1 MDFFSQEIILGL
13 TVQEFLLHLLNFVIL
28 FVALF
33 FLLYKPVKKFMQ
45 KRKEDYEDAEKK
57 YNDAKKYAS
66 EVESEAEKTINDA
79 KEAAVLIAEEAQK
92 QAMEQRTLILSD
104 AQEEADRIL
113 SDARKEA
120 DDVVAGSKEA
130 MYIAAKDMAYDVAE
144 KLIARDL
151 KTEDNDVFIDAILE
165 NAKKKDVQDA

>member
-130 MYIAAKDMAYDVAE
+130 MYIAAKDMAYDVAG

-151 KTEDNDVFIDAILE
+151 KTEDNDVFIDAILAS
-165 NAKKKDVQDA
+165 AKKKDVQDA

>member
-79 KEAAVLIAEEAQK
+79 KESALKISEEAQQK
-92 QAMEQRTLILSD
+92 AIEQSAAIVED
-104 AQEEADRIL
+104 AHKEAERIL
-113 SDARKEA
+113 ADARKEA
-120 DDVVAGSKEA
+120 DNAMTESKEA
-130 MYIAAKDMAYDVAE
+130 MYIAAKDMAYDVAG

-151 KTEDNDVFIDAILE
+151 KTEDNDVFIDAILAS
-165 NAKKKDVQDA
+165 AKKKDVQDA